1 MTKSTPTSKISP
13 ADIEAKF
20 RDIQG
25 QVDSVAEDGKKKAAI
40 AGTIGAVVLLLII
53 YLMGRRSG
61 VRKSTVLEIRRL

>member
-1 MTKSTPTSKISP
+1 MNQSTPSAKISP

-40 AGTIGAVVLLLII
+40 AGLVGAVLLLLVI

-61 VRKSTVLEIRRL
+61 VRRSTVLEIRRL

>member
-1 MTKSTPTSKISP
+1 MNQSAPTAKISP

-25 QVDSVAEDGKKKAAI
+25 QVDSVAEDSKKKAAI
-40 AGTIGAVVLLLII
+40 AGLVGAVLLLLVI

-61 VRKSTVLEIRRL
+61 VRRSTVLEIRRL